1 MAEDTAKIT
10 PEVVKECAA
19 IAGITL
25 DEERLDDI
33 ATMMEAALAPLR
45 GLDLRAFRRVEPV
58 VTFDAAWAD

>member
-10 PEVVKECAA
+10 PEVVKERAA

-25 DEERLDDI
+25 DEERLDDV

-45 GLDLRAFRRVEPV
+45 SLDLRAIRLVEPV
-58 VTFDAAWAD
+58 VTFDAAWTD